1 MEKAVYITGTGVI
14 SAIGNGKKQ
23 VLDALLKGESG
34 IGPLQFLD
42 TMHRHL
48 PAGEVKLSDEAMCEM
63 LHLDESFQANRTS
76 LLGSLALQEALADA
90 GLTPTD
96 CKDGY
101 LISGTTVGGMD
112 YTERH
117 YLDMLENDD
126 YIHLFRTHECG
137 TTTKAMAAAVGLQ
150 DMDSIT
156 PSTACSS
163 AANAIIMGCNLIKTG
178 RADIVI
184 AGGSEALSK
193 FHFNGFNTLMI
204 LDGER
209 CRPFDDTRAGLNLG
223 EGAAFVVLESERSVQ
238 RRGANPLFQVDGY
251 GNACDA
257 YHQTASSDNGEGAY
271 RAMCQALQMAGLQS
285 ADIDYVNAHGTGTPN
300 NDLSEGAALQ
310 RVFGLQMPAVSSTKS
325 FTGHTTSA
333 SGSIET
339 VICLLALQNGFVPAN
354 LGWKNQIPGGITP
367 TLGKQ
372 NVTLSHV
379 MCNSFGFGGNDSSL
393 ILSKV
398 QNAEHAGGTVENA
411 TSAAVSASME
421 GNTAS
426 APKRKVYVRAA
437 CAHHPSDDAIDI
449 SEFVPKLEARRM
461 CKLLKS
467 AIYTSMTVL
476 KEAGLERP
484 DGIIVGTE
492 YGMLDNS
499 EKFLKQMCAEGEELL
514 KPTLFMQST
523 HNTIAGTLA
532 IRTSCNGYNIT
543 FSNGA
548 ESMRDAI
555 LDARLQLELGRLDN
569 VLVGYHNELTPT
581 FSDIVMRLYGVEREP
596 GETSIVLLLTTDPEG
611 AIAELDSFDWSIL

>member
-1 MEKAVYITGTGVI
+1 M
-14 SAIGNGKKQ
+14 
-23 VLDALLKGESG
+23 
-34 IGPLQFLD
+34 
-42 TMHRHL
+42 
-48 PAGEVKLSDEAMCEM
+48 SDQEM
-63 LHLDESFQANRTS
+63 RDLLHLDESFQANRTS
-76 LLGSLALQEALADA
+76 LLGSIALQEALTDA
-90 GLTPTD
+90 GLSADD
-96 CKDGY
+96 CKNGY

-117 YLDMLENDD
+117 YLDMIDSDE

-204 LDGER
+204 LDSKR
-209 CRPFDDTRAGLNLG
+209 CRPFDETRAGLNLG
-223 EGAAFVVLESERSVQ
+223 EGAAFVVLESERSVKA
-238 RRGANPLFQVDGY
+238 RGAKPLFQVDGY

-257 YHQTASSDNGEGAY
+257 FHQTASSDDGEGAY
-271 RAMCQALQMAGLQS
+271 RAMQQALAMSGLTS

-300 NDLSEGAALQ
+300 NDMSEGAALL
-310 RVFGLQMPAVSSTKS
+310 RVFGEQMPAVSSTKS

-354 LGWKNQIPGGITP
+354 LGWQNQIPGGITP
-367 TLGKQ
+367 TLGEKG
-372 NVTLSHV
+372 VTLSHV

-398 QNAEHAGGTVENA
+398 NEAAKHANGEAEH
-411 TSAAVSASME
+411 
-421 GNTAS
+421 
-426 APKRKVYVRAA
+426 RKVYVKAISTY
-437 CAHHPSDDAIDI
+437 HPADGALDI
-449 SEFVPKLEARRM
+449 SEYVSKLEARRM

-467 AIYTSMTVL
+467 AIYTSMTAL
-476 KEAGLERP
+476 KVAGLERP

-499 EKFLKQMCAEGEELL
+499 EKFLKQMCMEGEELL

-532 IRTSCNGYNIT
+532 IRTACKGYNIT

-548 ESMRDAI
+548 ESMRDAL
-555 LDARLQLELGRLDN
+555 LDACLQLELGRLNN

-581 FSDIVMRLYGVEREP
+581 FSDIVKRLYKVEREP
-596 GETSIVLLLTTDPEG
+596 GETSVAMLLTTDPEG
-611 AIAELDSFDWSIL
+611 AVAELDSIDWRTECY